1 MRSLA
6 SASGPEA
13 RKYIRPATD
22 FSATY
27 AGVKVNALAQ
37 TFEAQTPGEDL
48 RLMTLVA
55 DGDRRAQRVLVHRLE
70 ARIRRIAQRL
80 IGSGPDA
87 DDASQ
92 IALIEILRSAHTFRE
107 EASVERW
114 SGRIAARTVLRHVRE
129 KRRGLARL
137 VPLSD
142 VQEMGSVAPP
152 ERLDDDTPRKL
163 EEYLKLLPDPRREVL
178 VLKHALGHT
187 TEEIA
192 ALLDV
197 PVGTVKDRLIAGRK
211 QLRKLIQR
219 DMALGAGGRGRTS

>member
-1 MRSLA
+1 MRL
-6 SASGPEA
+6 
-13 RKYIRPATD
+13 T
-22 FSATY
+22 
-27 AGVKVNALAQ
+27 Q
-37 TFEAQTPGEDL
+37 TLQAQTPGEDL

-55 DGDRRAQRVLVHRLE
+55 NGDRRAQRVLVHRLE
-70 ARIRRIAQRL
+70 GRVRRIAQRL

-114 SGRIAARTVLRHVRE
+114 SGRIAARTVLRHIRE
-129 KRRGLARL
+129 KRRGLAMV

-142 VQEMGSVAPP
+142 ADDMASVPPP
-152 ERLDDDTPRKL
+152 ENPDEDTPRKL
-163 EEYLKLLPDPRREVL
+163 QEYLDRLTDQRREAL

-192 ALLDV
+192 ELTGV

-211 QLRKLIQR
+211 QLRKMIQR
-219 DMALGAGGRGRTS
+219 DMALGAGGRGRNL

>member
-1 MRSLA
+1 
-6 SASGPEA
+6 
-13 RKYIRPATD
+13 
-22 FSATY
+22 
-27 AGVKVNALAQ
+27 
-37 TFEAQTPGEDL
+37 
-48 RLMTLVA
+48 MTLVA

-70 ARIRRIAQRL
+70 ARVRRIAQRL

-107 EASVERW
+107 EASIERW
-114 SGRIAARTVLRHVRE
+114 SGRVAARTVLRHIRE
-129 KRRGLARL
+129 KRRGLAMV

-142 VQEMGSVAPP
+142 ADDLGSVPPP
-152 ERLDDDTPRKL
+152 EHPDDDTPRKL
-163 EEYLKLLPDPRREVL
+163 QEYLNRLTDPRREAL

-192 ALLDV
+192 ELTGV

-211 QLRKLIQR
+211 QLRKMIQR
-219 DMALGAGGRGRTS
+219 DMAVGAGGRGRNQ